1 MKASRRVRLGG
12 AIIAG
17 LLGATALAQPAA
29 AQQFGVPAETRMAL
43 ENHYIFVFT
52 HEVLPGQ
59 AAARAEAMVAQEGG
73 RVDRVYTGSIR
84 GFAAYVSPQA
94 AERMMARNP
103 SIAYYEK
110 DQPAFVFDHLPAAAG
125 HNPSA
130 KKGKPGGGG
139 TQPPETV
146 PWGIARVNGG
156 VSGATGTAWVI
167 DTGID
172 LDHPDLNVDVSRSVN
187 FARGKNTPDDQNGHG
202 SHVAGT
208 IAAIDNDIGVI
219 GVAAGAT
226 LVSVRVL
233 DANGSGTFADVIA
246 GVDYVGANGKPGDVA
261 NMSLGGGFSQ
271 ALNDAVAA
279 AADKGVKFAIAAG
292 NESQNA
298 LNVSPASTEHPN
310 VYTVSAIDS
319 NDVFASFSNWG
330 NPPIDCADPGVSV
343 FSTYKD
349 GGYAT
354 LSGTSM
360 ATPHL
365 AGILLLGQPRTDGFA
380 INDPDGNPD
389 PICVH

>member
-1 MKASRRVRLGG
+1 MGIKSMVSVA
-12 AIIAG
+12 AIAAAMGITIAG
-17 LLGATALAQPAA
+17 TASSPVQ
-29 AQQFGVPAETRMAL
+29 AQQYGVPAETRMAV
-43 ENHYIFVFT
+43 ENHFIFVFT
-52 HEVLPGQ
+52 HEVLPDQ
-59 AAARAEAMVAQEGG
+59 AADMAHALAAQAGS
-73 RVDRVYTGSIR
+73 RTDHVYSHTVR
-84 GFAAYVSPQA
+84 GFSAYMSPAA
-94 AERMMARNP
+94 AEQLMARNP
-103 SIAYYEK
+103 AIAYYEK
-110 DQPAFVFDHLPAAAG
+110 DQPAFVF
-125 HNPSA
+125 
-130 KKGKPGGGG
+130 KGKPGGGG
-139 TQPPETV
+139 TQPPQTT
-146 PWGIARVNGG
+146 PWGITRVNGG

-172 LDHPDLNVDVSRSVN
+172 LDHPDLNVDVARSIN
-187 FARGKNTPDDQNGHG
+187 FARGKNSPNDLNGHG

-208 IAAIDNDIGVI
+208 IAAIDNSIGVI

-226 LVSVRVL
+226 VVAVRVL

-246 GVDYVGANGKPGDVA
+246 GIDYVGANGQPGDVA

-271 ALNDAVAA
+271 ALNDAVIA
-279 AADKGVKFAIAAG
+279 AADTGVKFAIAAG

-298 LNVSPASTEHPN
+298 LNTSPASTEHPN

-319 NDVFASFSNWG
+319 NDVFASFSNFG

-365 AGILLLGQPRTDGFA
+365 AGVLLLGAPRTDGFA

>member
-1 MKASRRVRLGG
+1 MSHTKKMAFAG
-12 AIIAG
+12 AVLAG
-17 LLGATALAQPAA
+17 ALATTALASSAS

-43 ENHYIFVFT
+43 QDHYIFVFT
-52 HEVLPGQ
+52 HEILPDQ
-59 AAARAEAMVAQEGG
+59 AAARAQAIAAQEGG

-94 AERMMARNP
+94 AERIMARNP

-110 DQPAFVFDHLPAAAG
+110 DQPAFVFMG
-125 HNPSA
+125 NNPSA

-139 TQPPETV
+139 SQPPQTT
-146 PWGIARVNGG
+146 PWGITRVNGG

-167 DTGID
+167 DTGVD

-187 FARGKNTPDDQNGHG
+187 FARGKNTPDDLNGHG

-208 IAAIDNDIGVI
+208 IAAIDNSIGVV

-226 LVSVRVL
+226 VVSVRVL

-246 GVDYVGANGKPGDVA
+246 GVDYVGAHGQPGDVA

-279 AADKGVKFAIAAG
+279 AADTGVKFAIAAG

-360 ATPHL
+360 ATPHVS
-365 AGILLLGQPRTDGFA
+365 GILLLGQPRTDGFA